1 MKATIKQ
8 FALTKIFR
16 QKNPEEGNLLC
27 RVRSG
32 TQTDKDLAY
41 LSRFVSRTPPQDA
54 TVLSVFNAEV
64 NRINDMMLMQV
75 NGDEHVF
82 TETRT
87 GSFKKGKRQY
97 DRIYQP
103 EITLRIGCRV
113 LIRENGKYETPKKEW
128 DGVNPR
134 TIEYVNG
141 DSGVYKGLDPNGKLI
156 VRLDSQGCYIRLGVS
171 RIKDLRYVRG
181 VHLIEREDPE
191 TGETVEVEEPLS
203 EQVSDGTYSQY
214 PISLGYAQTI
224 HKSQGQTLN
233 KVHVI
238 LPPKDWMKQMKLTGL
253 IYVAL
258 SRVKE
263 LKNLS
268 LSRELTHDDI
278 WAAPGLD
285 IPDGQQ
291 YDLF

>member
-1 MKATIKQ
+1 MKAIIKQ
-8 FALTKIFR
+8 FALTTIFR

-41 LSRFVSRTPPQDA
+41 LSRFVSRTPPPDA

-82 TETRT
+82 TEERT

-113 LIRENGKYETPKKEW
+113 LIRENGKYETPKREW
-128 DGVNPR
+128 DGVDSR
-134 TIEYVNG
+134 TVEYVNG
-141 DSGVYKGLDPNGKLI
+141 DSGRYLGLCRDDKLI
-156 VRLDSQGCYIRLGVS
+156 IVLDSSGRTIRIGRSKVPDIRYEKGTEIRTFTDQESGEEFQEEVTVS
-171 RIKDLRYVRG
+171 RQKT
-181 VHLIEREDPE
+181 E
-191 TGETVEVEEPLS
+191 
-203 EQVSDGTYSQY
+203 GTYSQY

-268 LSRELTHDDI
+268 LSRELTHEDI
-278 WAAPGLD
+278 WAAPELD